1 MRILGLLLAFGLS
14 ATAHALDDAETV
26 RILTALG
33 EWHAAYPLAIAEA
46 RRLDTVGAWEGIFS
60 QSEYHDLTRPLNR
73 REVYAEAWAAAKR
86 ADSPSAYREF
96 IALAPESDGAA
107 LAIDR
112 LFEQVKQEDTLE
124 AYTEFMVEFP
134 ATSQSLEAMLRVE
147 ELVWQRVRQED
158 TLAAYDGYLDAFPN
172 ARFAP
177 EAEAAAQRLVAQPYR
192 ERLAQCRADAETL
205 RQEQLP
211 RGEITARREKE
222 RMIRDCSERLAR
234 EIFNRARRT
243 DAPRLG
249 LRLFTVLDN
258 EPAFAVTRVMT
269 ESLDRQ
275 ERQQHQSQLRAV
287 LEEQLAEQRAHT
299 RALREG
305 LEAQTERLEAAIEQ
319 QRSQLQAVL
328 ERQLAEQK
336 AQTQALREGREA
348 QTERLEAAI
357 EQHQAVVQQQL
368 VQVRGQMAQS
378 GELDFTEKLRLVDE
392 IRRWIEFGWDRLCRS
407 RIVLFVP
414 SIGPVIR
421 SVCTAGGGIRAIF

>member
-33 EWHAAYPLAIAEA
+33 EWQAAYPLAIAEA
-46 RRLDTVGAWEGIFS
+46 RRLDTVGAWEAIFS
-60 QSEYHDLTRPLNR
+60 QPEYDDLTRPLNR

-134 ATSQSLEAMLRVE
+134 ATSQSLEAMLRVQ
-147 ELVWQRVRQED
+147 ELVWQRVREED

-205 RQEQLP
+205 RQ
-211 RGEITARREKE
+211 
-222 RMIRDCSERLAR
+222 
-234 EIFNRARRT
+234 
-243 DAPRLG
+243 
-249 LRLFTVLDN
+249 
-258 EPAFAVTRVMT
+258 
-269 ESLDRQ
+269 
-275 ERQQHQSQLRAV
+275 QHQSQLRAV
-287 LEEQLAEQRAHT
+287 LDEQLAEQRAHT
-299 RALREG
+299 QALLEG
-305 LEAQTERLEAAIEQ
+305 L
-319 QRSQLQAVL
+319 
-328 ERQLAEQK
+328 
-336 AQTQALREGREA
+336 EA

-357 EQHQAVVQQQL
+357 EQHQAVLQQQL
-368 VQVRGQMAQS
+368 VQVSGQMAQS
-378 GELDFTEKLRLVDE
+378 GELSYTEKLRRGDE
-392 IRRWIEFGWDRLCRS
+392 IRRWVGRGLDGVCLIGA
-407 RIVLFVP
+407 FVP
-414 SIGPVIR
+414 STGRALR
-421 SVCTAGGGIRAIF
+421 SVCSGGSVIRTLF